1 MIRNYVKLKK
11 ERAYPSTNAFDGF
24 YILFSNVLQ
33 FTWHQSYEK
42 CNNEQ

>member
-1 MIRNYVKLKK
+1 MIRNYAKTRKGQ
-11 ERAYPSTNAFDGF
+11 AYPSTNAFDGF

-33 FTWHQSYEK
+33 FIWQQSYEK